1 MVVKAVPAVYLIVEV
16 TEMTINSAYIEHEN
30 RIIAALGKMDY
41 EEAEKVIESA
51 RRDPAINTDEFYC
64 LAVSN

>member
-1 MVVKAVPAVYLIVEV
+1 
-16 TEMTINSAYIEHEN
+16 MTINSAYIEYEN
-30 RIIAALGKMDY
+30 RIITALEKMDY
-41 EEAEKVIESA
+41 EEAEKAIESA